1 MIRFKH
7 GNGERLTK
15 DQLDKLI
22 TKLLAE
28 AGHDVEI
35 THVHEKKRQPRVTL
49 GRVTAWESVAKCPIP
64 DGLTFETKNPSKIA
78 ALRKPLPRK

>member
-1 MIRFKH
+1 MIDAKGVIRFKP

-15 DQLDKLI
+15 DQLDELI

-35 THVHEKKRQPRVTL
+35 THVHEKKDSQ
-49 GRVTAWESVAKCPIP
+49 E
-64 DGLTFETKNPSKIA
+64 
-78 ALRKPLPRK
+78 